1 MIKTHKPR
9 GHFWTCPSLFQQ
21 SKEIRNLSFEDLT
34 PPALKV
40 LAPDS
45 DDDLQPKHRA
55 SKRRRVERLAE
66 EFLNGQPLVV
76 SCVRPHPSDL
86 KGSIQGN
93 ERARTS
99 GSYVLPVVEL
109 PDDGLLWADVSD
121 LYDSPG
127 KREEA
132 PQPKAPNSSKQ
143 SKAQRKAVI
152 ATIETVTEE
161 QASSACKQ
169 VRQVKIVKISSDPS
183 AEAVEQAAALRDRR
197 LQRLTTGT
205 LRLPSDI
212 PTDSTDRSNDV
223 ELSSDEDTATRSRR
237 TKDRKPRSMEW
248 LLRRQTRLHELGAD
262 ESMDE
267 LNRSM
272 VETPCRPSQLPRQ
285 AHPEVPSAHYTAA
298 DDDNYESSARDACHA
313 SSLAHVSEIAPE
325 RLSLGTCQGERTC
338 SPGAFDQEVHH
349 VDDAS
354 RDEAPLVRG
363 SYHAAPEVTG
373 VEPASETIAPLEA
386 SEGDSPTRLLRR
398 QGIHAAPPRSWTA
411 TNEITPAKQSPSS
424 VKISRSATSPEAS
437 VRHTSKV
444 AKGRRGKSAGSQTV
458 QAAQIESRRRS
469 APTAT
474 QELYAQTVEAD
485 GTPFMFR
492 KRTETIAGG
501 TSREAKATTRS
512 SKQRRPAVFML
523 SEDGR
528 LKTLG
533 NIKGDAELVS
543 KGAPILDLSFGNDS
557 FVPKL
562 NLALTDEHLNAV
574 LPSEPSSAR
583 RSSAIKRA
591 IRRELE
597 DSGAEILRLDDEP
610 ASSQVEG
617 TVQAQAQF
625 VRAVDIARLGDHADH
640 MEETEDQGH
649 ADEVAQTQWPG
660 TQALLHQARED
671 FFRSPGKVHNATGA
685 EEAGTPDPSE
695 VFAAS
700 APQSNLREPLRVL
713 SQEAAL
719 PLPSTQA
726 MVEAWSPWSPV
737 KKSTAITARINGPSP
752 TIAKL
757 RKPSK
762 PGGHTLSVGDG
773 ERRRSSL
780 RFSTSAIES
789 PSMHIPFTVTKPA
802 SLESGTKQSVSFSP
816 QIADSPSIRLPIS
829 VNMPHSKE
837 QRSFLSSVTHVAT
850 PRSILR
856 RSRGSQE
863 HTVDGEMSQADD
875 PTAMMQASEPAVLDA
890 SVDIPTGP
898 MASSV
903 QYAQRSLFRDDS
915 NVQDTVDEL
924 TLTVLGL
931 EDDWR
936 LS

>member
-223 ELSSDEDTATRSRR
+223 ELPSDEDTATRSRR

-424 VKISRSATSPEAS
+424 VKIT
-437 VRHTSKV
+437 
-444 AKGRRGKSAGSQTV
+444 
-458 QAAQIESRRRS
+458 
-469 APTAT
+469 
-474 QELYAQTVEAD
+474 QTVEAD

-802 SLESGTKQSVSFSP
+802 SLESGTKQSVCFSP
-816 QIADSPSIRLPIS
+816 QTADSPSIRLPIS

-931 EDDWR
+931 ADDWR